1 MALADNALVSLADAK
16 AYLGVGT
23 SGDDA
28 LIERLINAESSRI
41 ERYCDRNFRKQ
52 SYRESYNGSGQRR
65 LRLRNYPV
73 IGISRVAIGN
83 KIAFSVS
90 SDTASD
96 LRSVVE
102 VRSDRLILTRHQS
115 DGTKTTSNLVFA
127 SANNDTASG
136 LVDAIN
142 AVSGFDATLLT
153 NCLSVDLFRQ
163 GGVNV
168 MLSTAQIEFPDRDD
182 IPYRVHDDRA
192 TLEFVA
198 SADML
203 FFGKHTDA
211 GLPMP
216 HTFGGILV
224 EYDAGFDGLSEIPAD
239 LAQACIELVQ
249 FAYSNKAENPTM
261 QSESIGSYS
270 YTRAADPIRSS
281 DRIRE
286 LLAQFV
292 DRKS

>member
-1 MALADNALVSLADAK
+1 VQD
-16 AYLGVGT
+16 
-23 SGDDA
+23 
-28 LIERLINAESSRI
+28 
-41 ERYCDRNFRKQ
+41 
-52 SYRESYNGSGQRR
+52 
-65 LRLRNYPV
+65 
-73 IGISRVAIGN
+73 
-83 KIAFSVS
+83 
-90 SDTASD
+90 
-96 LRSVVE
+96 
-102 VRSDRLILTRHQS
+102 DRLVLTRHQS
-115 DGTKTTSNLVFA
+115 DGTKTSTNLVFA

-142 AVSGFDATLLT
+142 AVSGFDATLST
-153 NCLSVDLFRQ
+153 NCLSIDLFRQ

-168 MLSTAQIEFPDRDD
+168 MLSTAQVEFPDRDD

-192 TLEFVA
+192 TLEFVD

-211 GLPMP
+211 GLPFP

-249 FAYSNKAENPTM
+249 YAYSNKAENPTM
-261 QSESIGSYS
+261 QAESIGSYS
-270 YTRAADPIRSS
+270 YTRASDPIRSS
-281 DRIRE
+281 ERIRE
-286 LLAQFV
+286 LLAQFI

>member
-16 AYLGVGT
+16 AYLGIGT

-52 SYRESYNGSGQRR
+52 SYRESYNGNGQRR
-65 LRLRNYPV
+65 LRLRNFPV
-73 IGISRVAIGN
+73 ISVTRVAIGT

-90 SDTASD
+90 SDTSTD

-102 VRSDRLILTRHQS
+102 VQDDRLILVRHQS
-115 DGTKTTSNLVFA
+115 DGTKTSTNLVFA
-127 SANNDTASG
+127 SSNNDTASG

-142 AVSGFDATLLT
+142 GTTGFDATLST
-153 NCLSVDLFRQ
+153 NCLSIDLFRQ

-168 MLSTAQIEFPDRDD
+168 MLSSAQVQFPDRDD

-192 TLEFVA
+192 TLEFVD

-249 FAYSNKAENPTM
+249 FAYSNKAENPSM

-281 DRIRE
+281 ERLME
-286 LLAQFV
+286 LLAQFI

>member
-16 AYLGVGT
+16 AYMGVGT

-28 LIERLINAESSRI
+28 LIERLINAESTRI

-65 LRLRNYPV
+65 LRLRNFPV
-73 IGISRVAIGN
+73 ISVTRVAIGS
-83 KIAFSVS
+83 KLAFTVT
-90 SDTASD
+90 SDTSTD
-96 LRSVVE
+96 LRAIVE
-102 VRSDRLILTRHQS
+102 VRDNRLDLTRHAS
-115 DGTKTTSNLVFA
+115 DGTKTETHFEF
-127 SANNDTASG
+127 TASG
-136 LVDAIN
+136 KETAQGLVNHIN
-142 AVSGFDATLLT
+142 ATTGYDATLST
-153 NCLSVDLFRQ
+153 NCLSQDLFRT

-168 MLSTAQIEFPDRDD
+168 MLSSAQIYFPDRDD
-182 IPYRVHDDRA
+182 IPYRIHDDRA
-192 TLEFVA
+192 TLEFVDT
-198 SADML
+198 ADML
-203 FFGKHTDA
+203 FFGKRTDA

-216 HTFGGILV
+216 ETFAGILV
-224 EYDAGFDGLSEIPAD
+224 EYDAGYDGLTAIPAD